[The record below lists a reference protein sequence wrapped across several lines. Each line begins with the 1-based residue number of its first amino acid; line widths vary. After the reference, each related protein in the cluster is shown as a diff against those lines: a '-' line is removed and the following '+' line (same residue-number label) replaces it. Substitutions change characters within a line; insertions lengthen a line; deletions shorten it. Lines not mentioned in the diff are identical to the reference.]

1 MGKHGVCV
9 GVIEGGEMSDADR
22 KEVQNIAYE
31 IVILLAKLCK
41 IVNNVRTTK

>member
-1 MGKHGVCV
+1 
-9 GVIEGGEMSDADR
+9 MSDADR